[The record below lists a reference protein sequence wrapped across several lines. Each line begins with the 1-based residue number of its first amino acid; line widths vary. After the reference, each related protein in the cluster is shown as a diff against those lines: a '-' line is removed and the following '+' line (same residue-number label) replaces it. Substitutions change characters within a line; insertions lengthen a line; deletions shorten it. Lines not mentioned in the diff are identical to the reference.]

1 MIFFYFFE
9 NLTTMT
15 SLKKMINIL
24 PFDLK
29 NYIFRFISLTNFPKL
44 GITLHSKLLESVK
57 FESKLVN
64 KETLQLSSLYIFDLT
79 KNTIF
84 KKAFIQKNNKLF
96 IGKYKNNKRTD
107 KKVFFY
113 PYLPTL
119 FKFNGYKE
127 KFSKNKNI

>member
-1 MIFFYFFE
+1 
-9 NLTTMT
+9 MT

-64 KETLQLSSLYIFDLT
+64 KETLQLSSLYMKNGILFRDLNQ
-79 KNTIF
+79 NTIF